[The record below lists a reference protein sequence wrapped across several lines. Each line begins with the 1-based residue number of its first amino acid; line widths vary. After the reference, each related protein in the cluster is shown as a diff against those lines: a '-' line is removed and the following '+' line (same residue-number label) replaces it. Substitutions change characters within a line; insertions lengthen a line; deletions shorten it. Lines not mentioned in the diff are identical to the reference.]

1 MGRTIMIRRY
11 KNYLRVKKIIMT
23 LTKVFNVFKNF
34 AEGFCIG
41 YGVYAII
48 KKIRDYFKIKQLRR
62 EYEERKAEEEEER
75 KSKSI
80 FSK

>member
-1 MGRTIMIRRY
+1 VC
-11 KNYLRVKKIIMT
+11 KD
-23 LTKVFNVFKNF
+23 F

-48 KKIRDYFKIKQLRR
+48 KKIYSYFKIKKLRR
-62 EYEERKAEEEEER
+62 EYEERKLKEEEER
-75 KSKSI
+75 KEKSI